1 MVIWPVAVVAVALLL
16 VAVVLG
22 VQRMV
27 RTAEARRIAAS
38 SPAAQTYA
46 AEGFALGA
54 PATESLPP
62 VGAVDLEELWME
74 VRFAMTLHR
83 IGGDVTDGA
92 PKEWV
97 P

>member
-1 MVIWPVAVVAVALLL
+1 MWPVAA
-16 VAVVLG
+16 VAVVLLLLAVVLC

-38 SPAAQTYA
+38 TVAQS
-46 AEGFALGA
+46 GRCA

-97 P
+97 Q